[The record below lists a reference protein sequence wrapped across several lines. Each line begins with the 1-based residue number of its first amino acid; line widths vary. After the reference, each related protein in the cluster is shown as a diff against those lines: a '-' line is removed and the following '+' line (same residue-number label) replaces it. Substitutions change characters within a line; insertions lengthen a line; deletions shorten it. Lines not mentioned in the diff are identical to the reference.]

1 MGSDEKQIEVISSST
16 SPIPSAS
23 WAPGCLF
30 LSPPCISQ
38 PYRFVKM
45 QNKLCI
51 SPLALPRLLLE
62 LNPLAETCRCHA
74 HSILTL
80 WLILQVAA
88 SLQPI
93 RRAPSYLALHGILP
107 GLHPSPASPL
117 QSDLPK
123 EDSDY
128 ECGLRSQTDPGS
140 HPASSNE
147 LGKSVNLSE
156 HHSP

>member
-1 MGSDEKQIEVISSST
+1 MGSDEKQVEETSSSIF
-16 SPIPSAS
+16 PIPSAS

-30 LSPPCISQ
+30 LSPPCIPR

-45 QNKLCI
+45 QNKPCI
-51 SPLALPRLLLE
+51 SPSALPRLLLE
-62 LNPLAETCRCHA
+62 LNPLAETYRCHA

-80 WLILQVAA
+80 RLILQVAA

-93 RRAPSYLALHGILP
+93 RRAPSYLALRGILP
-107 GLHPSPASPL
+107 GLHPSPAPPL

-128 ECGLRSQTDPGS
+128 ECGLQSQTDPGS

-156 HHSP
+156 PHSP